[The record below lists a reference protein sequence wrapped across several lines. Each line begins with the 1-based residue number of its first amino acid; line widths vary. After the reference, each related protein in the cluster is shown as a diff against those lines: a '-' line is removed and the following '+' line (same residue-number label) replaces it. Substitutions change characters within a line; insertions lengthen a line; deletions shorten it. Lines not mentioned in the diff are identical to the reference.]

1 MSTCFTSINIKQ
13 LLIVQYVVVVKVAVV
28 LSLSL
33 SLSLFLLEDFKK
45 ECRPTFLPEAKL
57 LEFAGS

>member
-33 SLSLFLLEDFKK
+33 SLILLEDFKK

>member
-33 SLSLFLLEDFKK
+33 ILLEDFKK

>member
-33 SLSLFLLEDFKK
+33 SHLVRGF
-45 ECRPTFLPEAKL
+45 
-57 LEFAGS
+57 

>member
-28 LSLSL
+28 LSLI
-33 SLSLFLLEDFKK
+33 LLEDFKK